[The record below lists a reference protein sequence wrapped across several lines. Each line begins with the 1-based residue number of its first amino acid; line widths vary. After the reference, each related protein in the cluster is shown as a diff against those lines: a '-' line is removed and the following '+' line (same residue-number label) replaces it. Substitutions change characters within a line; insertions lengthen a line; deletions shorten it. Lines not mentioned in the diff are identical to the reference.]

1 MARYSAENAIPHGG
15 AWGRPAPITPV
26 PIPTICLRR
35 SKRRAAIGYVLAVQG
50 PTNQAA
56 AEQFK
61 IRRGSW
67 AGVPPAFQDLKFTRT
82 LQNTI
87 FSAMHSPGKPSYW
100 IEVEDWHTAGEPFR
114 IVHSLPAG
122 HLPAS
127 PTVAQ
132 RRADITATPGHPLD
146 ELRRL
151 LCHEP
156 RGHAGMYGGFITP
169 PDDSGAHFGVLFWH
183 RNGFSTACGH
193 GTIALGYWALFHRI
207 VAVPPDAD
215 DGPVDV
221 VVDVPSGRVVARMA
235 VEKGKPVHADF
246 INVASFQLTGPL
258 YLTLPS
264 CGVDVLVD
272 LAFAGAVYA
281 SVDAAQF
288 GLEIEPGNAQRFVQL
303 AREVEALLGTRARYG
318 SYGLYGVIFF
328 SEEENGPGATRAIY
342 QRNVT
347 IFADGEVDRSP
358 CGSGTCARLALLL
371 AQGKLG
377 PGSSRLVHR
386 SIIASTFEADI
397 VSAVASPVDGFAACI
412 PRVRGRAN
420 LVGQTKF
427 FIDPDD
433 EVFPGFLL

>member
-1 MARYSAENAIPHGG
+1 
-15 AWGRPAPITPV
+15 
-26 PIPTICLRR
+26 
-35 SKRRAAIGYVLAVQG
+35 
-50 PTNQAA
+50 
-56 AEQFK
+56 
-61 IRRGSW
+61 
-67 AGVPPAFQDLKFTRT
+67 
-82 LQNTI
+82 
-87 FSAMHSPGKPSYW
+87 MHSTGKPSYW

-114 IVHSLPAG
+114 IVDKLPAG

-156 RGHAGMYGGFITP
+156 RGHGGMYGGFITP

-193 GTIALGYWALFHRI
+193 GTIALGYWAVFHRI
-207 VAVPPDAD
+207 VVVPDAD
-215 DGPVDV
+215 GVVDV

-235 VEKGKPVHADF
+235 IEKGKPVHADF

-264 CGVDVLVD
+264 CGIDVLVD
-272 LAFAGAVYA
+272 LAFGGAVYA
-281 SVDAAQF
+281 SLDAAQF
-288 GLEIEPGNAQRFVQL
+288 DLEIEPRSAQRFVQL
-303 AREVEALLGTRARYG
+303 AREVEAVLGTRARYG
-318 SYGLYGVIFF
+318 SYDLYGVIFF
-328 SEEENGPGATRAIY
+328 SEEENGPNATHAIY

-347 IFADGEVDRSP
+347 IFADGEIDRSP
-358 CGSGTCARLALLL
+358 CGSGTCARLALLF

-397 VSAVASPVDGFAACI
+397 VSAVASPVDGFPACI

-420 LVGQTKF
+420 LVGQTRF

-433 EVFPGFLL
+433 EVFPGFLLL